1 MPPMMWSR
9 WKLQKSRKHRQVTP
23 FSLKENVA
31 NQAVKTQ
38 KLFLFFSDKWPP
50 TLPRLIDVCH
60 TISIGEIN
68 HFYLSRTWKKKPVS
82 LLITCY
88 FKGQFFYF
96 SLRGRNQYKQIVY
109 FVYGAPFKRNAIVAH
124 HNLVWLIASMWV
136 FKAWKVFFECF
147 IVYKML

>member
-9 WKLQKSRKHRQVTP
+9 WKLQKSRKHRQMTP
-23 FSLKENVA
+23 FLLKENVA

-38 KLFLFFSDKWPP
+38 KLFLFFSDKRPP

-96 SLRGRNQYKQIVY
+96 SLRGKNH